1 MVRSSYASAILLLLT
16 FPILY
21 SLWMRLSPHLLPN
34 AWIVYFA
41 IMFSGP
47 LLLIYAI
54 VMRFLLHEKMLSS
67 IAFLIGGLLVGV
79 EIIFIIRTFLHN
91 NT

>member
-1 MVRSSYASAILLLLT
+1 MARSSYTSAVLLLLI

-21 SLWMRLSPHLLPN
+21 SLWMRLSPHSPPN

-41 IMFSGP
+41 ILFSGP
-47 LLLIYAI
+47 LLLLYGV
-54 VMRFLLHEKMLSS
+54 VMRFMLHEKTLSS
-67 IAFLIGGLLVGV
+67 IALWIGGLLVGA
-79 EIIFIIRTFLHN
+79 EIIFVIQTFLHN

>member
-1 MVRSSYASAILLLLT
+1 MVRSSYASAVLLLLI

-21 SLWMRLSPHLLPN
+21 SLWMRLSPHSLPN

-47 LLLIYAI
+47 LLLLYGV
-54 VMRFLLHEKMLSS
+54 VMRFMLYEKKLSS
-67 IAFLIGGLLVGV
+67 IALLIGGLLIGAEV
-79 EIIFIIRTFLHN
+79 IFVIKTFLHN
-91 NT
+91 NS